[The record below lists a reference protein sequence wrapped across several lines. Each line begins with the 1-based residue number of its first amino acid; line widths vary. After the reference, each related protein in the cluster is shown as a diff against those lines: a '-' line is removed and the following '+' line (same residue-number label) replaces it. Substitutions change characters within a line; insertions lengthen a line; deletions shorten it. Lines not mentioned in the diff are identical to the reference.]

1 MTNRKLFLSL
11 LMAGG
16 VAGGLSAQ
24 NLKEAQ
30 AAIQLEQYDK
40 AKTILQQL
48 IQKRPKDA
56 TNYFYLGQIHLVN
69 DKVDSAEYVFQQ
81 GAQAD
86 PRSSLNAVGLGAVQ
100 LEKGEVSAADAKFTE
115 ATSSLG
121 RRDYLP
127 LYFVGRAYIDAPQPD
142 YTKAIEYLTQ
152 AKAKNAKDPLIPIAL
167 GDAYAG
173 LRESNQAYI
182 NYRDALSIDESLL
195 APRIG
200 QAIISR
206 WAQAYDVV
214 IEDLNNLIGE
224 NPTYAP
230 LYRELA
236 ETYYYSSLRAPEEDY
251 REINQKGVE
260 AYRKYLELTGDQSVD
275 AKVRYADFLVYS
287 GNYEELKV
295 VSQELANAPGVDA
308 KVYRYLGYI
317 ALLQDQDYDS
327 ALENMN
333 KLFAEIEES
342 RIIPRDYLITGLS
355 ELAVGDEE
363 KGKSLLNKALE
374 NEGEDEDFDSEIA
387 NTAFAKYQDGETE
400 LAAKIFAIPAANPE
414 SDYYDDSNYYLG
426 IGEYG
431 IGSQLLAVSE
441 GEEVDDLGAARLEE
455 ARPHLEKAIAS
466 LATVAN
472 STKKETVERY
482 KINALYYKGL
492 SELALDN
499 LVHNPEESRG
509 IFLDT
514 FAELTRV
521 IESSEDVDDAQ
532 RAYLVDA
539 NNYAG
544 YYHYIKGDHDRAKEY
559 FAATLRVDPTDPFAT
574 QFHEGL

>member
-1 MTNRKLFLSL
+1 MTKRKLL
-11 LMAGG
+11 LGLLLAGMTG
-16 VAGGLSAQ
+16 SVSAQ
-24 NLKEAQ
+24 NLKDAQ
-30 AAIQLEQYDK
+30 AALQLEQYDK

-56 TNYFYLGQIHLVN
+56 VNYFYLGQIHLVN
-69 DKVDSAEYVFQQ
+69 EKIDSAQYVFQQ
-81 GAQAD
+81 GAASNAKD
-86 PRSSLNAVGLGAVQ
+86 KLNAVGLAAVELQ
-100 LEKGEVSAADAKFTE
+100 KGNASAAESQLTQ
-115 ATSSLG
+115 ATSNLG
-121 RRDYLP
+121 RKDYLP
-127 LYFVGRAYIDAPQPD
+127 LYYAGRAYINAPTPD

-152 AKAKNAKDPLIPIAL
+152 ARAKNTKDPLVPIAL

-182 NYRDALSIDESLL
+182 AYRDALSIDENLL

-214 IEDLNNLIGE
+214 IEDLNNLIGQH
-224 NPTYAP
+224 PTYAP

-236 ETYYYSSLRAPEEDY
+236 ETYYYSSLKAPEEQY

-260 AYRKYLELTGDQSVD
+260 AYKKYLELTGDASVE

-287 GNYEELKV
+287 GNYDELKV

-317 ALLQDQDYDS
+317 AFLQDKDYEKS
-327 ALENMN
+327 REHMA
-333 KLFAEIEES
+333 KLFSEVEES
-342 RIIPRDYLITGLS
+342 RLIPRDFLIAGLA
-355 ELAVGDEE
+355 EIATNNQE
-363 KGKSLLNKALE
+363 KGVGLLKQAVAKQ
-374 NEGEDEDFDSEIA
+374 GEDEDLDAEIA

-400 LAAKIFAIPAANPE
+400 LAAKIFAVPASNPE
-414 SDYYDDSNYYLG
+414 SDYYFDSNYYLG

-431 IGSQLLAVSE
+431 IGSRLISPVE
-441 GEEVDDLGAARLEE
+441 GEEVTDGGAAKLAQ
-455 ARPHLEKAIAS
+455 ARPHLESAVKSLGITAS
-466 LATVAN
+466 
-472 STKKETVERY
+472 SEKKEIVERY

-509 IFLDT
+509 IFIDSFKQMIAAIDAAGKT
-514 FAELTRV
+514 
-521 IESSEDVDDAQ
+521 DDASIEYK
-532 RAYLVDA
+532 AEA
-539 NNYAG
+539 NRYMG
-544 YYHYIKGDHDRAKEY
+544 YYYYIKGDHTAAKSY
-559 FAATLRVDPTDPFAT
+559 FAEVIKLNPADEFAQ
-574 QFHEGL
+574 QFLDAL